1 MKARSFALLAA
12 VAAIACLSVRPVC
25 SRTLEQHLG
34 GKEVGEAAAISQSD
48 LEEIVS
54 IVHQEGLPVN
64 FGLLCATIGLMHR
77 SADCRFRQ
85 LSIRLETEHTD
96 VLAFNVPADAEK
108 GVTCVVVFH
117 TASDLGEIYVI
128 SMQAELLRAYVV
140 QANGRFEKVDLADA
154 RSTFLVDLAYWSR
167 HLTNF
172 YDTLG
177 LERPPHR
184 R

>member
-1 MKARSFALLAA
+1 MKARCFALLAA
-12 VAAIACLSVRPVC
+12 IAAIAYLSARPVY
-25 SRTLEQHLG
+25 SRALEQHLG
-34 GKEVGEAAAISQSD
+34 GKEAGEAAAISQSD

-54 IVHQEGLPVN
+54 IVHQEGL
-64 FGLLCATIGLMHR
+64 L
-77 SADCRFRQ
+77 ADCRFRQ
-85 LSIRLETEHTD
+85 LSMRLETEHAD
-96 VLAFNVPADAEK
+96 VLAFNVPADAEM

-128 SMQAELLRAYVV
+128 SVRAELLRAYVV
-140 QANGRFEKVDLADA
+140 KANGRFEKIGLAEA

-167 HLTNF
+167 HLTSF

>member
-1 MKARSFALLAA
+1 MKVRCFALLAA
-12 VAAIACLSVRPVC
+12 IAAIAYLSARPVY
-25 SRTLEQHLG
+25 SRALEQHLG
-34 GKEVGEAAAISQSD
+34 GKEAGEAAAISQSD

-54 IVHQEGLPVN
+54 IVHQEGLLVD
-64 FGLLCATIGLMHR
+64 FGLICAAIGLVHQ

-85 LSIRLETEHTD
+85 LSMRLETEHAD
-96 VLAFNVPADAEK
+96 VLAFNVPADAEM

-128 SMQAELLRAYVV
+128 SVRAELLRAYVV
-140 QANGRFEKVDLADA
+140 KANGRFEKIGLAEA

-167 HLTNF
+167 HLTSF

>member
-1 MKARSFALLAA
+1 MKARCVALLAA
-12 VAAIACLSVRPVC
+12 IAAIAYLSARPVH
-25 SRTLEQHLG
+25 SRALEQHLG
-34 GKEVGEAAAISQSD
+34 GKEAGEAAATSQSD

-54 IVHQEGLPVN
+54 IVHQEGLLVD
-64 FGLLCATIGLMHR
+64 FGLICAAIGLVHQ

-85 LSIRLETEHTD
+85 LSMRLETEHAD

-128 SMQAELLRAYVV
+128 SMRAELLRAYVV
-140 QANGRFEKVDLADA
+140 QANGRFEKIGLADA
-154 RSTFLVDLAYWSR
+154 RATFLVDLAYWSR
-167 HLTNF
+167 HLTSF